1 MKKTILAVLLFVGW
15 HAHAYVPVGGIDL
28 AIGVP
33 ILTMKGIVVCGTD
46 CNGDRVAKRDG
57 NYGFLAREGMAFS
70 RVLTS
75 PLNVILPYFG
85 VCYAY
90 RDEESTFEYFTAMPG
105 MLAVYAFYGA
115 ASTVDEVCVGTFE
128 ILTSMQVKQVY
139 YPWESYS
146 ASYDLIQKSIR
157 DGREHKAAEEQ
168 KIKDQ
173 KEEAEKKRREMEQRK
188 RDLEKRR
195 ERIMK
200 RPMRQGE
207 DLGALMKDLE
217 AINSQAKGT
226 DK

>member
-1 MKKTILAVLLFVGW
+1 MKKTILVLLLLVGW
-15 HAHAYVPVGGIDL
+15 NAQAHVPVGGLDL
-28 AIGVP
+28 AIGLPV
-33 ILTMKGIVVCGTD
+33 LAMEGFVVCGTD

-146 ASYDLIQKSIR
+146 ASYDRIQKSIR
-157 DGREHKAAEEQ
+157 DGRAHKAAEAQ
-168 KIKDQ
+168 KLKDR
-173 KEEAEKKRREMEQRK
+173 KEEAERKRCEIEQRRK
-188 RDLEKRR
+188 DLELQRDS
-195 ERIMK
+195 IMK
-200 RPMRQGE
+200 RQTRQGD

-217 AINSQAKGT
+217 VMNYQTNGN